1 MIKTFLS
8 ARWENIIM
16 ANYAVNPALLQSFLP
31 NGVELDFYND
41 KTYVS
46 LVGFMFKKTSLFNIP
61 IPFLGTFEEIN
72 LRFYVKRVEGNTI
85 KRGVVFINE
94 TVPYKMVAW
103 LANKLYK
110 EHYSTIPT
118 KHLIVNTDKSKSIK
132 FEWKI
137 NNKWDQLSVT
147 TERLME
153 QMLKGSVEEFIFE
166 HYYGYT
172 KIDSTATEEYKV
184 NHPRWNINKVLNHSI
199 QCDFTSMYGNN
210 FSFLN
215 NQTPDSVI
223 CAEGS
228 AVTIDWK
235 RTKI

>member
-16 ANYAVNPALLQSFLP
+16 ANYVVDPEVLKPYLP
-31 NGVELDFYND
+31 NGVELDIYNN
-41 KTYVS
+41 KAYVS
-46 LVGFMFKKTSLFNIP
+46 LVGFMFKKTSLFQIP
-61 IPFLGTFEEIN
+61 IPFLGTFEEVN

-110 EHYSTIPT
+110 EHYTVIPT
-118 KHLIVNTDKSKSIK
+118 KNLIDTTGATNNIQYEWEINKSWNHLLVNIAK
-132 FEWKI
+132 
-137 NNKWDQLSVT
+137 
-147 TERLME
+147 ERE
-153 QMLKGSVEEFIFE
+153 QMIAGSVEEFIFE

-172 KIDSTATEEYKV
+172 KISSSATEEYRV
-184 NHPRWNINKVLNHSI
+184 NHPSWKVNKVIDHSI
-199 QCDFTSMYGNN
+199 DCDFGSMYGNN
-210 FSFLN
+210 FSLLN
-215 NQTPDSVI
+215 NQPPDSVI
-223 CAEGS
+223 FAAGS

-235 RTKI
+235 RRKL